1 MGFRKKVGNYVILQR
16 EAEHEPLHVHVF
28 RDSEMIAKYDLI
40 RGVFLREPPERHRGR
55 VLAALSELG
64 LIAGPKEVER

>member
-16 EAEHEPLHVHVF
+16 TTEREPLHVHVF
-28 RDSEMIAKYDLI
+28 RGREMIAKYDLV
-40 RGVFLREPPERHRGR
+40 RGVFLREPPARHRGR
-55 VLAALSELG
+55 VLAALVKLG